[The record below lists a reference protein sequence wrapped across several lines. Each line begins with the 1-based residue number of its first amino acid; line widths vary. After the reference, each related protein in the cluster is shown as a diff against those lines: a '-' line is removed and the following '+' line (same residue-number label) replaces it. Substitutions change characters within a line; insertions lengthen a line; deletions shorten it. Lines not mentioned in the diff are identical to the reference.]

1 MFKQFRSPS
10 LDQLRAPS
18 VTHTGK
24 IGLIDVEA
32 MNNEKENNQYIN
44 QLSGVVE

>member
-10 LDQLRAPS
+10 LDQLAAPS
-18 VTHTGK
+18 LTHT
-24 IGLIDVEA
+24 GLIDVEA
-32 MNNEKENNQYIN
+32 MNNENENNQYII